1 MKPNQK
7 YAETRTEQLPAL
19 TAPLKCEK
27 HQKIS
32 AKAILP
38 QLGY

>member
-7 YAETRTEQLPAL
+7 YAGTRIGQLPVL
-19 TAPLKCEK
+19 NAPITCEE